1 MSSANSSINIH
12 KVALQ
17 TPTSEAVHDEVNLDA
32 ILETLVNN
40 KIDAPSS
47 GGGGGVCGD
56 DVVVV
61 VVCVRWWVCV
71 GGEGGVKLFPAEPAL
86 SKPGL
91 VDCVQARN

>member
-61 VVCVRWWVCV
+61 VVCVRLCVCV
-71 GGEGGVKLFPAEPAL
+71 GGGRGELNYFQWN
-86 SKPGL
+86 S
-91 VDCVQARN
+91 R